1 MQRPKTTLTKSFKFA
16 VIYPTSAGTGLCP
29 NVAVH
34 ACERTLNAART
45 MHTGDVHEGSVSEHV
60 CAAVGAGESVTVL
73 SFGARATGKT
83 TTMRSRDGVVL
94 RTATDVF
101 SGLGVGDQYMVTVS
115 CLISAVAPPAQSNL
129 TGRQVTHEILLDG
142 MLPQGEAGDYRGGLH
157 VREHPTKG
165 FFVAGLS
172 EVAVDSL
179 TECEDYLRR
188 AIANCAAEEARCGSG
203 AAGAPLRV
211 HCLFT
216 IRVRRRSGAGESVCD
231 VQILDLAGWVR
242 DKPAGKGKAEG
253 KVTVVGEDMVVKA
266 FQRIVSSLEAK
277 AGHIPYRDSKM
288 TRLLQP
294 SLGGHALCIPL
305 VHIAVD
311 NYEETEAMLSLA
323 SKLASI
329 TCSVRP
335 TIVDYGAELAAK
347 LARVEALC
355 SALGRSAQGLKSS
368 DIILGMNSSDEL
380 LELRD
385 TLASMELQQ
394 RDGNAWAQTQ
404 EVSRAFKADGGAAA
418 CATRVDRKPKKES
431 RFKEVSNEG
440 CENKEDM
447 HTPPCSLNLQRCL
460 PPARGHANNTP
471 RRAADGQGDADLHQ
485 MSLEA
490 PSVQGGRGD
499 VALQRQNRNDASA
512 RGGGQVPSKANGAS
526 KLGRAPHTTPTYIQ
540 ARAPIED
547 GNGDVG
553 GQARNNISSSFP
565 LSSGLKRDVGGGATG
580 PKGDL
585 ESITARLAK
594 MQQQKT
600 PVRSREGGVHEAAP
614 GSGGGGGAVVTG
626 SSMSERL
633 ALLKQSKTQGSRLR
647 SMSLAAYL

>member
-1 MQRPKTTLTKSFKFA
+1 
-16 VIYPTSAGTGLCP
+16 
-29 NVAVH
+29 
-34 ACERTLNAART
+34 
-45 MHTGDVHEGSVSEHV
+45 MHTGDVHEGSVSERV
-60 CAAVGAGESVTVL
+60 RTAVGAGESVTVL

-101 SGLGVGDQYMVTVS
+101 SGLGVGDHYMVTVS

-142 MLPQGEAGDYRGGLH
+142 MLPQGEVGEYRGGLH

-188 AIANCAAEEARCGSG
+188 ALANCAAEEARCGSG

-216 IRVRRRSGAGESVCD
+216 IRVRRKSGAGESVSD
-231 VQILDLAGWVR
+231 VQIVDLAGWVR

-253 KVTVVGEDMVVKA
+253 KATVVGEDMVVKA
-266 FQRIVSSLEAK
+266 FQRIVSSLETK

-347 LARVEALC
+347 RARVEALC
-355 SALGRSAQGLKSS
+355 SALGRRAQGLKSS

-394 RDGNAWAQTQ
+394 RDGNAWAQAQ
-404 EVSRAFKADGGAAA
+404 EASRAFKADGGAAA
-418 CATRVDRKPKKES
+418 CAARVDRKPKKES

-440 CENKEDM
+440 CENKEDI
-447 HTPPCSLNLQRCL
+447 HTPLSPLNLQRCL

-471 RRAADGQGDADLHQ
+471 RRAADGQGDDADLQ
-485 MSLEA
+485 QASLEA
-490 PSVQGGRGD
+490 PSAQGGRGD
-499 VALQRQNRNDASA
+499 VALQRRNRKDAA
-512 RGGGQVPSKANGAS
+512 ERGGVKVPSKANGAS

-540 ARAPIED
+540 ARAPIVD

-553 GQARNNISSSFP
+553 GQARYLSSSP
-565 LSSGLKRDVGGGATG
+565 PSGLKRDVGGGVTG
-580 PKGDL
+580 PNGDL

-600 PVRSREGGVHEAAP
+600 PVQTREGVAHEAAP
-614 GSGGGGGAVVTG
+614 GSSGEGGAVVTG
-626 SSMSERL
+626 NSSSSMSERL
-633 ALLKQSKTQGSRLR
+633 ALLKQNKTQGSRLR
-647 SMSLAAYL
+647 SMS

>member
-1 MQRPKTTLTKSFKFA
+1 MP
-16 VIYPTSAGTGLCP
+16 
-29 NVAVH
+29 
-34 ACERTLNAART
+34 
-45 MHTGDVHEGSVSEHV
+45 TGDVHEGSVSERV

-142 MLPQGEAGDYRGGLH
+142 MLPQGEVGEYRGGLH

-172 EVAVDSL
+172 EVAVDSV

-188 AIANCAAEEARCGSG
+188 ALANCAAEEARCGSG

-216 IRVRRRSGAGESVCD
+216 IRVRRRSGAGESVSD

-253 KVTVVGEDMVVKA
+253 KATVVGEDMVVKA
-266 FQRIVSSLEAK
+266 FQRIVSSLETK
-277 AGHIPYRDSKM
+277 NGHIPYRDSKM

-335 TIVDYGAELAAK
+335 TIVDYGAQLAEK
-347 LARVEALC
+347 RARVEALC
-355 SALGRSAQGLKSS
+355 SALGRRTQGLKSS

-394 RDGNAWAQTQ
+394 RDGNAWAQAQ
-404 EVSRAFKADGGAAA
+404 EASRAFKADCGAAA
-418 CATRVDRKPKKES
+418 CAARVDRKPKKES
-431 RFKEVSNEG
+431 RFKEVSNDG

-471 RRAADGQGDADLHQ
+471 RRAADGHGDNADLQ
-485 MSLEA
+485 QVSREA

-499 VALQRQNRNDASA
+499 VALQRRNRNDAA
-512 RGGGQVPSKANGAS
+512 DRAGGQVPSKANGAP

-547 GNGDVG
+547 GNGDFG
-553 GQARNNISSSFP
+553 GAARNNVSSFP
-565 LSSGLKRDVGGGATG
+565 SSSGLKRDVGGGATG
-580 PKGDL
+580 PNGDL
-585 ESITARLAK
+585 ESITVRLAK
-594 MQQQKT
+594 MLQQKT
-600 PVRSREGGVHEAAP
+600 PVQSREGGAHEAAP
-614 GSGGGGGAVVTG
+614 DSGGGGGAVVTG

-647 SMSLAAYL
+647 SMS